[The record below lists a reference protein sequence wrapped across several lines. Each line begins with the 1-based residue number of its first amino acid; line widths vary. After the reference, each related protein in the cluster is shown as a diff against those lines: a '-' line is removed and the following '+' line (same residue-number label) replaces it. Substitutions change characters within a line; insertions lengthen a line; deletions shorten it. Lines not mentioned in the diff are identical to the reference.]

1 MNLGLSGRTAVVCGG
16 SRGISYA
23 AAYRLASEG
32 SSITL
37 VARTEAT
44 LRDAAERIGEQTGA
58 QVSFIAC
65 DLVTPAG
72 RKALLEAR
80 PSADIL
86 VTNAGVPQRF
96 APFQS
101 LTRADWDEWLEAH
114 FYSAIELIYAYAP
127 GMMERKFGRIVNIS
141 ANFIKFPQ
149 VNAGHS
155 HAARLALAGA
165 IASLVREVAPHN
177 VTINSVLPGLVD
189 TEALRTALRDR
200 AEKRGVSYESVVAEV
215 CTRCAAGRLAD
226 PQEVGDLIAM
236 LSAAQMGYVTGQNI
250 VNDGGSYQGVF

>member
-1 MNLGLSGRTAVVCGG
+1 MNLGISGRAAVVCGG

-32 SSITL
+32 ASVTL

-44 LRDAAERIGEQTGA
+44 LRAAADRIGGETGA
-58 QVSFIAC
+58 AVTFVAC
-65 DLVTPAG
+65 DLVTTAG
-72 RKALLEAR
+72 RAALLEAR
-80 PSADIL
+80 PQADIL

-96 APFQS
+96 ASFQS
-101 LTRADWDEWLEAH
+101 LKRADWDEWLEAH

-127 GMMERKFGRIVNIS
+127 GMMERKFGRIVNVS
-141 ANFIKFPQ
+141 ANFVKFPQ

-177 VTINSVLPGLVD
+177 VSINSVLPGLVD
-189 TEALRTALRDR
+189 TDALRTALRDR

-236 LSAAQMGYVTGQNI
+236 LSASQMGYVTGQNI

>member
-1 MNLGLSGRTAVVCGG
+1 
-16 SRGISYA
+16 
-23 AAYRLASEG
+23 
-32 SSITL
+32 

-44 LRDAAERIGEQTGA
+44 LRHAAERITGQTGA
-58 QVSFIAC
+58 EVSFIAC
-65 DLVTPAG
+65 DLVSPAG
-72 RKALLEAR
+72 RAALLAAR
-80 PSADIL
+80 PRADIL
-86 VTNAGVPQRF
+86 VTNSGVPQRF
-96 APFQS
+96 ASFQS
-101 LTRADWDEWLEAH
+101 LTRADWDGWLEAH

-127 GMMERKFGRIVNIS
+127 GMMERKFGRIVNVS

-149 VNAGHS
+149 VNTGHS

-189 TEALRTALRDR
+189 TEALRSALRER
-200 AEKRGVSYESVVAEV
+200 ADKRGVSYESAVAEA

-236 LSAAQMGYVTGQNI
+236 LSAAQMGYLTGQNI
-250 VNDGGSYQGVF
+250 VNDGGSYQGLF

>member
-1 MNLGLSGRTAVVCGG
+1 MNLGISGRSAVVCGG
-16 SRGISYA
+16 SRGISYS

-32 SSITL
+32 ASITL

-44 LRDAAERIGEQTGA
+44 LRHAAERIAGQTGA
-58 QVSFIAC
+58 EVSFVAC
-65 DLVTPAG
+65 DLVSPAG
-72 RKALLEAR
+72 RAALLEAR
-80 PSADIL
+80 PRADIL
-86 VTNAGVPQRF
+86 VTNAGVGQRF
-96 APFQS
+96 ASFQS
-101 LTRADWDEWLEAH
+101 LTRADWDGWLEAH
-114 FYSAIELIYAYAP
+114 FYSAIELIYAYSP
-127 GMMERKFGRIVNIS
+127 GMMERKFGRIVNVS

-189 TEALRTALRDR
+189 TEALRSALRER
-200 AEKRGVSYESVVAEV
+200 AEKRCVSYESVVAEV

-250 VNDGGSYQGVF
+250 VDDGGSYQGLF

>member
-1 MNLGLSGRTAVVCGG
+1 MNLGMKGKVAVVCGG

-23 AAYRLASEG
+23 AAFRLASEG
-32 SSITL
+32 AKITL

-44 LRDAAERIGEQTGA
+44 LRQAAETLAEKTGGE
-58 QVSFIAC
+58 VDFVCC
-65 DLVTPAG
+65 DLTSQVG
-72 RKALLEAR
+72 RVALLKER
-80 PSADIL
+80 PQADIL

-96 APFQS
+96 VSFQS
-101 LTRADWDEWLEAH
+101 LTRADWDAWLEAH

-127 GMMERKFGRIVNIS
+127 RMMERKFGRIVNVS

-165 IASLVREVAPHN
+165 IASLVRELAPHN

-189 TEALRTALRDR
+189 TEALRSVLRER
-200 AEKRGVSYESVVAEV
+200 AQARSVSYETVVAEV
-215 CTRCAAGRLAD
+215 CTRSAAGRLAN

-236 LSAAQMGYVTGQNI
+236 LAADQMGYVTGQNI
-250 VNDGGSYQGVF
+250 INDGGAYQGIF